1 MAMATTRRT
10 GVAASMSSRR
20 RSSVSRQRRRLR
32 LHGPRTRQP
41 VEDSLLPLRCG
52 RLIYGLFTAGERR
65 DEAPISIAF
74 TQNLRRELGGA

>member
-1 MAMATTRRT
+1 MWMAMATTRRT

-41 VEDSLLPLRCG
+41 VEDSLLPLR
-52 RLIYGLFTAGERR
+52 LVYGLFTAGERR

-74 TQNLRRELGGA
+74 THILNTGLDGD